1 MVVHHFPTEYLID
14 YADIIYEKPYNKL
27 FWKNIEIVQ
36 HKGYLAVRGAIQ
48 RTSQENFFKRIG
60 LECLNE
66 NDT

>member
-36 HKGYLAVRGAIQ
+36 HKGCLAVRGAIQ
-48 RTSQENFFKRIG
+48 RTSQENFFKRLG

>member
-48 RTSQENFFKRIG
+48 RTSQEFFF
-60 LECLNE
+60 
-66 NDT
+66 